1 MDGYVSRRGQG
12 HRVGQS
18 LNSGTS
24 DSQPRAL
31 EQSPRG
37 PEMVFVIWESDSCFR

>member
-1 MDGYVSRRGQG
+1 MDGYVRRRGQG
-12 HRVGQS
+12 HRAGQS

-31 EQSPRG
+31 GQSPRG
-37 PEMVFVIWESDSCFR
+37 PEMFFVIWESDSRFR